1 MNKYLVIPILL
12 FSFFSFSQN
21 EEQRDIDEN
30 RNRGF
35 FNITKFSY
43 INVNKAELEIFSET
57 EGVLVTDLP
66 IDNASAFSLQTINGY
81 FFSPHF
87 SAGLGIGLDGYS
99 NPNIN
104 TMPLFVDL
112 RLYLSDQISS
122 MYFYTDIGT
131 LIGIDNGPKRG
142 RMFNIG
148 TGYKLAV
155 NKEKRITLITDI
167 GYSLKQVSNDRQ
179 PIRTSD
185 NKILING
192 LILSLGIIF

>member
-1 MNKYLVIPILL
+1 MNKYFIIPVLL
-12 FSFFSFSQN
+12 ITLFSFSQN
-21 EEQRDIDEN
+21 DKGKDIDEN

-43 INVNKAELEIFSET
+43 INVNKAELETFSET
-57 EGVLVTDLP
+57 EGVIVTDLP
-66 IDNASAFSLQTINGY
+66 IENASAFSLQTINGY

-112 RLYLSDQISS
+112 RLYLSEQMSS
-122 MYFYTDIGT
+122 MYLYTDIGT
-131 LIGIDNGPKRG
+131 LIGIENGPKRG
-142 RMFNIG
+142 RMLNIG
-148 TGYKLAV
+148 AGYKLAL
-155 NKEKRITLITDI
+155 NKEKRITIITDL